1 MRLFRAITFLGKGS
15 VAHCTLSTGRCS
27 ILSRPGDFNFANG
40 ITKPTIPRNIIYVAH
55 TSTGLLT
62 YHIFYNASSSGSPP
76 ILSKGIPIKVGMPM
90 DNLCSDSNGDV
101 YFAGLPDILGLM
113 SGMEGEYPDI
123 ASSILKVSME
133 NTTDGRIQ
141 LAVSK
146 VMEDRDGKMLP
157 AASGVCHDVKRNSFW
172 MGSLVAPFITVCED
186 ANPRI
191 FKHIIDETIIVD
203 ESRTVEEAAQEGEM
217 PRDEVFSSL
226 YAGLHH

>member
-1 MRLFRAITFLGKGS
+1 MRLFRAITFFGKGS
-15 VAHCTLSTGRCS
+15 VAHCTLSTSSCS
-27 ILSRPGDFNFANG
+27 ILSWPGDFNFANG

-62 YHIFYNASSSGSPP
+62 FHVFHNASSSSSPP
-76 ILSKGIPIKVGMPM
+76 RLSKGIPIKVGMPM

-146 VMEDRDGKMLP
+146 VMEDKDGKTLP

-172 MGSLVAPFITVCED
+172 MGSVVAPFITVCED

-191 FKHIIDETIIVD
+191 VKHIVD
-203 ESRTVEEAAQEGEM
+203 ETHTADGATQERKT
-217 PRDEVFSSL
+217 PRDEVISSL
-226 YAGLHH
+226 YAGLYH